1 MKKYIKQLIKLI
13 NYERD
18 AEIELMT
25 NEIKNL
31 SPKKRES
38 LGRAIN
44 KVKGKYLGKQLGSQ
58 IVQFGRS
65 EKIET
70 EISVGDM
77 VLISTGYPLRSDLTG
92 TVVEKGARFIKVAF
106 EKSIPKWTLKKKVRI
121 DLYANDVTFRRMED
135 NLMHLN
141 TKGKNALEY
150 SLKKRDP
157 KENKKEKYIGFKRIS
172 YDKIHIK
179 ILFFLNI
186 NKDFNEKY
194 IDFIDKSLNESQK
207 NAVRNAVNTE
217 NFFLIHGPFGT
228 GKTRTLV
235 ELIQQEVR
243 QSNKVLVTAESNSAV
258 DNILDR
264 LSQNKKLKITR
275 LGHPQRVSK
284 ENIAYSLAYKSENHQ
299 LTGKINKNY
308 KRIEQ
313 ISETRD
319 RFTKPTPQYRR
330 GFNDSDILYNASKGK
345 GGRGISSS
353 KMESMA
359 NWLLEN
365 EKISEIHYKIK
376 KLENKIVK
384 DIINSSDIILST
396 NSTAAIEEIAR
407 TKFNVVI
414 VDEASQATIP
424 SILIPLSK
432 ARRFILA
439 GDHKQL
445 PPTII
450 SKKAHFLEKTLFEEL
465 IKKYPNKSSLLNVQ
479 YRMNNFLMKFPN
491 SEFYNGNLKS
501 DSSVDDINLD
511 EIIDLEE
518 LSRLKE
524 SDVEKQLH
532 NNLKPL
538 LFIDTSN
545 LKNNEEKHLKDSKS
559 IINQSEADIATSI
572 AKFYLGTGIN
582 PKDIG
587 IISPYA
593 DQVNLIQDKIPIEVK
608 SVDGFQ
614 GREKEIIIISTVR
627 SNKNKDIGFLK
638 DLRRLNVAIT
648 RAKRKLIVIG
658 NKNTLKGNSTYSKLI
673 KFCAKNDL
681 LINFRHT

>member
-157 KENKKEKYIGFKRIS
+157 KEN
-172 YDKIHIK
+172 
-179 ILFFLNI
+179 
-186 NKDFNEKY
+186 NKEKY

-207 NAVRNAVNTE
+207 NAVRNAANTE

-299 LTGKINKNY
+299 LTCKINKNY

-330 GFNDSDILYNASKGK
+330 GFSDSDILYNASKGK

-396 NSTAAIEEIAR
+396 NSTAAIEEIVR

-414 VDEASQATIP
+414 VDEAPQATIP

-479 YRMNNFLMKFPN
+479 YRMNSFLMKFPN
-491 SEFYNGNLKS
+491 LEFYNGNLKS
-501 DSSVDDINLD
+501 DSSVDNINLD

-524 SDVEKQLH
+524 SDVEKQVH

>member
-1 MKKYIKQLIKLI
+1 MKKYIKHLIKLI

-31 SPKKRES
+31 SPKKRED

-70 EISVGDM
+70 EISIGDM

-106 EKSIPKWTLKKKVRI
+106 EKSIPKWALKKKVRI

-135 NLMHLN
+135 NLCHLT

-157 KENKKEKYIGFKRIS
+157 KESKKETYI
-172 YDKIHIK
+172 
-179 ILFFLNI
+179 
-186 NKDFNEKY
+186 E
-194 IDFIDKSLNESQK
+194 FIDKSLNNSQK
-207 NAVRNAVNTE
+207 DAVKNAINTE

-243 QSNKVLVTAESNSAV
+243 QNHKILVTAESNGAV

-284 ENIAYSLAYKSENHQ
+284 ENISYSLAYKAENHQ
-299 LTGKINKNY
+299 LTSKINKHY
-308 KRIEQ
+308 KQIEDMIQ
-313 ISETRD
+313 TRD
-319 RFTKPTPQYRR
+319 NFTKPTPQYRR
-330 GFNDSDILYNASKGK
+330 GFSDSDILFNASKGK
-345 GGRGISSS
+345 GGRGISPS

-359 NWLLEN
+359 SWLLEN
-365 EKISEIHYKIK
+365 EKIDEIHDKIK

-384 DIINSSDIILST
+384 DIIDTSNIILST
-396 NSTAAIEEIAR
+396 NSTSAIEEIAR
-407 TKFNVVI
+407 TKFDVVI
-414 VDEASQATIP
+414 VDEATQATIP
-424 SILIPLSK
+424 SVLIPLAK

-450 SKKAHFLEKTLFEEL
+450 SKKAQNLEDTLFEEL
-465 IKKYPNKSSLLNVQ
+465 IEKYPNKSTLLNVQ
-479 YRMNNFLMKFPN
+479 YRMNSFLMKFPN

-501 DSSVDDINLD
+501 DSSVDDINIDEMIRLNNLD
-511 EIIDLEE
+511 ENKLE
-518 LSRLKE
+518 KA
-524 SDVEKQLH
+524 LH
-532 NNLKPL
+532 DNSKPL
-538 LFIDTSN
+538 LFVNTSN
-545 LKNNEEKHLKDSKS
+545 LENNSEKHLKDSKS
-559 IINQSEADIATSI
+559 IINQCEGEIATKI
-572 AKFYLGTGIN
+572 TEFYLKNGIN
-582 PKDIG
+582 LKDIG

-593 DQVNLIQDKIPIEVK
+593 DQVNLIQNKTDVEVK

-614 GREKEIIIISTVR
+614 GREKEVIIISTVR
-627 SNKNKDIGFLK
+627 SNENGNVGFLK

-648 RAKRKLIVIG
+648 RAKRKLIIIG
-658 NKNTLKGNSTYSKLI
+658 NKDTLKENSTYSKLI
-673 KFCAKNDL
+673 KFCMENDL
-681 LINFRHT
+681 MIDFRYT